1 MHRPCA
7 GDIRV
12 SARRSCTHAMVR
24 DRQLGRPLDVELRL
38 EVIPPSN
45 FSSWRL
51 AGGLLITETYAA
63 DLSEEPL

>member
-1 MHRPCA
+1 
-7 GDIRV
+7 V
-12 SARRSCTHAMVR
+12 SGLPVGVPYLR
-24 DRQLGRPLDVELRL
+24 LDVELRL
-38 EVIPPSN
+38 EVIPRSN